1 MSDRDELLAIARQAK
16 EHVAWL
22 ERGGVVGM
30 PRGEVPPPRPVVAK
44 PDVARPAAPSA
55 APIAAPASTGGGAAK
70 LAAIREELGDCTRCK
85 LAGKRTNIV
94 YGVGNPDAP
103 LVFVGEAPGADED
116 RTGEPFVGAAGQLLT
131 KMIEAM
137 GLGRGDVYICNIL
150 KCRPPGNRNPEPD
163 EIAECEPFLKKQL
176 AAIRPRMIVA
186 LGKFAAQ
193 CLLRSDAPISRLRG
207 TWKAYEGIPLMPT
220 YHPAFLLRTPS
231 AKREVWADL
240 QEVMRELDRLGIAR
254 PQQK

>member
-30 PRGEVPPPRPVVAK
+30 PRAS
-44 PDVARPAAPSA
+44 AAPSVA
-55 APIAAPASTGGGAAK
+55 KQPAPTPAPASPGAGAAGLK
-70 LAAIREELGDCTRCK
+70 LVRDELGDCQRCK
-85 LAGKRTNIV
+85 LAAKRTNIV
-94 YGVGNPDAP
+94 FGVGNPDAP

-137 GLGRGDVYICNIL
+137 GLAREDVYICNIL

-163 EIAECEPFLKKQL
+163 EIEQCEPFLKKQL
-176 AAIRPRMIVA
+176 AAIRPRMIVT

-193 CLLRSDAPISRLRG
+193 CLLRSDAPISKLRG
-207 TWKAYEGIPLMPT
+207 AWKAYEGIPLMPT

-240 QEVMRELDRLGIAR
+240 QEVMRELDRLGILR
-254 PQQK
+254 KK